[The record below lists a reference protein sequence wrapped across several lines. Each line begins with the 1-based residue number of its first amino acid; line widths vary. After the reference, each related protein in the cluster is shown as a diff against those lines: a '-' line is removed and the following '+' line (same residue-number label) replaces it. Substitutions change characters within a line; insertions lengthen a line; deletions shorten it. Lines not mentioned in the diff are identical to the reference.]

1 MNLLVN
7 RLDNIQISHKSFPL
21 FPADKM
27 SELNLAGTIVGINSE
42 YWVNGKNVMVLV
54 HNPILE
60 TKMGE
65 QMYQALIR
73 KPMMLFLIPTQENE
87 FDVSVDE
94 LDKLYGIQTINLNN
108 FAQAFSIACWFIKD
122 SCIRATHTYW
132 LNFFSGYYSQ
142 NSRSMD
148 VTLSDGTIAEINF
161 DDHEVQLAIMMMYT
175 VLRYLL
181 HDEAHTGDVHMT
193 LSGGT
198 KVWEVDKAMSTEGKS
213 FSRALL
219 FLQEARRTGMLSTK
233 IDKYCSLLEC
243 LFAIDGNHKE
253 NIASITAAYIAKDEA
268 EKKIIKSNMRTA
280 YGVRSD
286 SSHGGSLKF
295 LRKHNPEDLAELSK
309 SVDDYVR
316 RVLSKVIAQNELN
329 YDTSRASKE
338 KVKKHFLAI
347 LQTGKQN

>member
-27 SELNLAGTIVGINSE
+27 SELNLAGSIVGTNSE
-42 YWVNGKNVMVLV
+42 YLVNGKNVMFLV
-54 HNPILE
+54 HNPKLE

-65 QMYQALIR
+65 QMYRAMIR

-94 LDKLYGIQTINLNN
+94 LDKLYGIQTVNLNN

-132 LNFFSGYYSQ
+132 LNFFCGYYSQ
-142 NSRSMD
+142 SSRSMD
-148 VTLSDGTIAEINF
+148 VTLSDGTIAEIYF
-161 DDHEVQLAIMMMYT
+161 DDHEVQWAITMMYT

-181 HDEAHTGDVHMT
+181 PDEAHTGDVHMT

-213 FSRALL
+213 FARALL
-219 FLQEARRTGMLSTK
+219 LLQEARRTGMLSTK

-243 LFAIDGNHKE
+243 LFAIDGNHKK
-253 NIASITAAYIAKDEA
+253 NIANITAAYIAKDEP

-280 YGVRSD
+280 YSVRSD
-286 SSHGGSLKF
+286 SSHGGSLQF
-295 LRKHNPEDLAELSK
+295 LRKHKQEDLAELSK
-309 SVDDYVR
+309 TVDDYVR
-316 RVLSKVIAQNELN
+316 RVLSKVIAQDELN
-329 YDTSRASKE
+329 YDNTRSSKE

-347 LQTGKQN
+347 LKTEKQN